1 MRYQEKFL
9 NPVAA
14 EMALSV
20 CKSLQ
25 SD

>member
-9 NPVAA
+9 NPVVA
-14 EMALSV
+14 EMALNV
-20 CKSLQ
+20 CQSLP